1 MNPPEVFSDEWAA
14 ICARTLNEGDGY
26 RTVAAAWEARIV
38 LTMTSVGS
46 DGGERRVWLDLAA
59 GSCRGARAA
68 LAEDEGDAR
77 YVLSGTAESW
87 KQVLSGAL
95 PPLQAIM
102 TGKLRLA
109 KGNLVELIPWVNAA
123 KELVSAAA
131 TVPASFP

>member
-1 MNPPEVFSDEWAA
+1 MNPPEVFSDEWAV
-14 ICARTLNEGDGY
+14 ICARTLNEGNGY

-38 LTMTSVGS
+38 LTMTAVGS
-46 DGGERRVWLDLAA
+46 DGGERRVWLDLAE

-68 LAEDEGDAR
+68 QAEDEGDAR

-87 KQVLSGAL
+87 RLVLNGAL
-95 PPLQAIM
+95 PPLHAIM

-109 KGNLVELIPWVNAA
+109 KGNLLELLPWVNAA

-131 TVPASFP
+131 AVPASFP